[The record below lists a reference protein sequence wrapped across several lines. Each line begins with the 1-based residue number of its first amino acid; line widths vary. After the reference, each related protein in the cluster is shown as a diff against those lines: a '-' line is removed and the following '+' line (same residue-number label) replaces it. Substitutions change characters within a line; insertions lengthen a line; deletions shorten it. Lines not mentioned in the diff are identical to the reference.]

1 MNKLSIAILA
11 SGNGSNAENLI
22 HHFQE
27 HPNIKVV
34 LIGSNKANA
43 GVHQRALKMEVP
55 SVTFSKDLF
64 NSPAVL
70 QLLNAEKFDL
80 MVLAGFLWKI
90 PALILAAFPNRIINI
105 HPALLPK
112 YGGKGMYGT
121 HIHQLVLANK
131 EVVTGITIHLVNE
144 IYDQGKVLFQV
155 RCEVYEN
162 DTVDSLANRVHQL
175 EYQYFPKIVEEYIL
189 SL

>member
-22 HHFQE
+22 RHFQE

-144 IYDQGKVLFQV
+144 IYD
-155 RCEVYEN
+155 
-162 DTVDSLANRVHQL
+162 
-175 EYQYFPKIVEEYIL
+175 
-189 SL
+189 